1 MKRIV
6 LIASLFLTATFSSFA
21 QGFEKGD
28 VYLNL
33 GVGLVDHVG
42 NGYSFPLNN
51 KVGLPA
57 FNASVDIGI
66 HKWITVGPYLSY
78 KTRLFKGGESHW
90 IDGRLSDKVNES
102 WYYFGARATFQ
113 ITPFLN
119 EVANTNI
126 PENLDL
132 YAGVLAGVNLYHKR
146 TRSSV
151 DAVDDY
157 RVTTANGH
165 ASLLAAGA
173 RYKFSESFGVYLEVY
188 PFGYTS
194 LLNTGLSIKF

>member
-1 MKRIV
+1 MKRIIF
-6 LIASLFLTATFSSFA
+6 IASLFLTATFSSFA

-28 VYLNL
+28 VHLNL

-66 HKWITVGPYLSY
+66 HKWITIGPYLSY
-78 KTRLFKGGESHW
+78 KTRLFKGGQSHF
-90 IDGRLSDKVNES
+90 DGRDVDKVNES

-119 EVANTNI
+119 EIANTNI
-126 PENLDL
+126 PDNLDL
-132 YAGVLAGVNLYHKR
+132 YAGVLVGANIYHKR
-146 TRSSV
+146 SRAALDHES
-151 DAVDDY
+151 DY
-157 RVTTANGH
+157 TLTTTGGH

-173 RYKFSESFGVYLEVY
+173 RYRFAENFGVYLEVY